1 MIYIHILRHTLY
13 SELSGN
19 FVCEQGGGGQKCLPN
34 PRICRGSLRS
44 YKFLI
49 PWAEKEMACIEPREA
64 VRCFNK
70 HERFPLSHLYFIFA
84 HVSPL
89 LSISFLSFSFRQPP
103 ECVKKNSFT
112 YLLYTTTY
120 NIVQYAPFSPPPSPP
135 PFTVCVFSSHHHSR
149 AYLPSLR
156 TSSINHLDFWSH
168 YPDCLPHLP

>member
-1 MIYIHILRHTLY
+1 
-13 SELSGN
+13 
-19 FVCEQGGGGQKCLPN
+19 
-34 PRICRGSLRS
+34 
-44 YKFLI
+44 
-49 PWAEKEMACIEPREA
+49 MACIEPREEA

-120 NIVQYAPFSPPPSPP
+120 NIVQYAPFSPPPLP
-135 PFTVCVFSSHHHSR
+135 
-149 AYLPSLR
+149 LPSQCVSSPRIITPELISLLYELHLST
-156 TSSINHLDFWSH
+156 TSTSGPITPTASLIYHNFTFKAG
-168 YPDCLPHLP
+168 

>member
-1 MIYIHILRHTLY
+1 
-13 SELSGN
+13 
-19 FVCEQGGGGQKCLPN
+19 
-34 PRICRGSLRS
+34 
-44 YKFLI
+44 
-49 PWAEKEMACIEPREA
+49 MACIEPREA

-120 NIVQYAPFSPPPSPP
+120 NIVQYAPFSPPPLSPSLHS
-135 PFTVCVFSSHHHSR
+135 VCLLLASS
-149 AYLPSLR
+149 LPSLSPFFTNFIYQPPR
-156 TSSINHLDFWSH
+156 LLV
-168 YPDCLPHLP
+168 PLPRLPPSFTIISRLKRDKKYYRWKKARR